1 MSPALVHALSLR
13 LFVLP
18 FVRVAVNVQL
28 ELYLM
33 KRQGLVFFQ
42 CNVHKNVSYYVKL
55 LYLFCSVLN
64 MIKGVQ
70 YV

>member
-1 MSPALVHALSLR
+1 MSPALVHALSHR
-13 LFVLP
+13 L
-18 FVRVAVNVQL
+18 RVAVNVQL

-33 KRQGLVFFQ
+33 KRQGLVFFHY
-42 CNVHKNVSYYVKL
+42 NVHKNVSYYSYVKL